1 MNKKAKKKRVK
12 YITTN
17 LANQIKHEHKKVCAT
32 KKTSIFIEWIPT
44 GRKKK
49 HIHLIHKISSLYI
62 PLYKNVKAKQQKKTW
77 NVKQILRTI
86 YIYKGRRAN
95 KKCRKSQKLSEQ

>member
-32 KKTSIFIEWIPT
+32 KKNKYFYRVNTD
-44 GRKKK
+44 RKKKK

-62 PLYKNVKAKQQKKTW
+62 PLYKNVKAKQQKKHET
-77 NVKQILRTI
+77 
-86 YIYKGRRAN
+86 
-95 KKCRKSQKLSEQ
+95 